1 MKASAFSYARASSV
15 DEALSLLVQ
24 HGDQAKILSGGQS
37 LMPAL
42 NLRLSAPE
50 WIIDINGISD
60 LRGVTVAGDVLKI
73 GALTRHVDVQ
83 RSAEIATHA
92 PLLTD
97 AIQHVAHPAIRNR
110 GTFGGSLAHADPAS
124 ELPACVVAL
133 DATIVARG
141 PGGERRIAAAE
152 FFAGIYETAL
162 APDELL
168 VAVEVP
174 VKKPGARHFFHEYAR
189 RSGDYAIAGLA
200 AQAVRDGDV
209 LSDLRLAYFAVG
221 DRPVLA
227 MASRHLVG
235 KPVTATTLAEA
246 QAALDDEL
254 DPQED
259 QQATASMRR
268 YFARQLMERCVVE
281 LLERPDLAV
290 RRTA

>member
-1 MKASAFSYARASSV
+1 MKAPAFSYARASSV
-15 DEALSLLVQ
+15 DEALSLLAQ

-60 LRGVTVAGDVLKI
+60 LRGVTVAGNVLKI
-73 GALTRHVDVQ
+73 GALTRHADVQ
-83 RSAEIATHA
+83 RSAEIAAHA

-133 DATIVARG
+133 DATIIARG
-141 PGGERRIAAAE
+141 RGGERRIAAAE

-174 VKKPGARHFFHEYAR
+174 IKKAGTRHFFHEYAR
-189 RSGDYAIAGLA
+189 RTGDYAIAGLA

-227 MASRHLVG
+227 TASRHLVG
-235 KPVTATTLAEA
+235 KPVTLMALAEA

-254 DPQED
+254 APQED
-259 QQATASMRR
+259 QQASASMRR

-281 LLERPDLAV
+281 LLERPDLLV

>member
-15 DEALSLLVQ
+15 DEALSLLAQ

-60 LRGVTVAGDVLKI
+60 LRGVTVAGDLLTI
-73 GALTRHVDVQ
+73 GALTRHADVQ
-83 RSAEIATHA
+83 RSAEIAAHA
-92 PLLTD
+92 PLLSD

-133 DATIVARG
+133 DATIIVRG
-141 PGGERRIAAAE
+141 PGGERRIAAVD

-174 VKKPGARHFFHEYAR
+174 VKKAGSCHFFHEYAR
-189 RSGDYAIAGLA
+189 RSGDYAMAGLA
-200 AQAVRDGDV
+200 AQAVREGDV

-221 DRPVLA
+221 DKPVLA
-227 MASRHLVG
+227 QAAQHLVG
-235 KPVTATTLAEA
+235 QPVTAATLAQA

-254 DPQED
+254 DPQDD

-268 YFARQLMERCVVE
+268 YFARQLMARCVAA
-281 LLERPDLAV
+281 LLDRPDLAA
-290 RRTA
+290 RRVA

>member
-1 MKASAFSYARASSV
+1 MKASAFSYARAFSV

-168 VAVEVP
+168 VAVEMP
-174 VKKPGARHFFHEYAR
+174 VKKPGACHFFHEYAR

-235 KPVTATTLAEA
+235 KPVTAATLVEA

>member
-15 DEALSLLVQ
+15 DEALSLLAQ

-60 LRGVTVAGDVLKI
+60 LRGVTVAGDLLTI
-73 GALTRHVDVQ
+73 GALTRHADVQ
-83 RSAEIATHA
+83 RSAEIAAHA
-92 PLLTD
+92 PLLSD

-133 DATIVARG
+133 DATIIVRG
-141 PGGERRIAAAE
+141 PGGERRIAAVD

-174 VKKPGARHFFHEYAR
+174 VKKAGSCHFFHEYAR
-189 RSGDYAIAGLA
+189 RSGDYAMAGLA
-200 AQAVRDGDV
+200 AQAVREGDV

-221 DRPVLA
+221 DKPVLA
-227 MASRHLVG
+227 QAAQHLVG
-235 KPVTATTLAEA
+235 QPVTAATLTQA

-268 YFARQLMERCVVE
+268 YFARQLMARCVAA
-281 LLERPDLAV
+281 LLDRPDLAA
-290 RRTA
+290 RRVA

>member
-15 DEALSLLVQ
+15 DEALSLLAQ

-60 LRGVTVAGDVLKI
+60 LRGVTVAGDVLRI

-83 RSAEIATHA
+83 RSSEIAAHA

-141 PGGERRIAAAE
+141 PGGEHRIAAAE

-174 VKKPGARHFFHEYAR
+174 VKTTGARHFFHEYAR
-189 RSGDYAIAGLA
+189 RSGDYAIAGVA

-227 MASRHLVG
+227 QAAQRLVG
-235 KPVTATTLAEA
+235 RPVTAATLAEA

-259 QQATASMRR
+259 QQATVSMRR

>member
-15 DEALSLLVQ
+15 DEALSLLAQ

-60 LRGVTVAGDVLKI
+60 LRGVTVAGDLLTI
-73 GALTRHVDVQ
+73 GALTRHADVQ
-83 RSAEIATHA
+83 RSAEIAAHA
-92 PLLTD
+92 PLLSD

-133 DATIVARG
+133 DATIIVRG
-141 PGGERRIAAAE
+141 PGGERRIAAVD

-174 VKKPGARHFFHEYAR
+174 VKKAGSCHFFHEYAR
-189 RSGDYAIAGLA
+189 RSGDYAMAGLA
-200 AQAVRDGDV
+200 AQAVREGDV

-221 DRPVLA
+221 DKPVLA
-227 MASRHLVG
+227 QAAQHLVG
-235 KPVTATTLAEA
+235 QPVTAATLTQA

-254 DPQED
+254 DPQDD

-268 YFARQLMERCVVE
+268 YFARQLMARCVAA
-281 LLERPDLAV
+281 LLDRPDLAA
-290 RRTA
+290 RRVA

>member
-15 DEALSLLVQ
+15 DEALSLLAQ

-60 LRGVTVAGDVLKI
+60 LRGVTVAGDLLTI
-73 GALTRHVDVQ
+73 GALTRHADVQ

-92 PLLTD
+92 PLLSD

-133 DATIVARG
+133 DATIIVRG
-141 PGGERRIAAAE
+141 PGGERRIAAVD

-174 VKKPGARHFFHEYAR
+174 VKKAGSCHFFHEYAR
-189 RSGDYAIAGLA
+189 RSGDYAMAGLA
-200 AQAVRDGDV
+200 AQAVREGDV

-221 DRPVLA
+221 DKPVLA
-227 MASRHLVG
+227 QAAQHLVG
-235 KPVTATTLAEA
+235 QPVTAATLTQA

-254 DPQED
+254 DPQDD

-268 YFARQLMERCVVE
+268 YFARQLMARCVAA
-281 LLERPDLAV
+281 LLDRPDLAA
-290 RRTA
+290 RRVA